1 MDDPQQTEAIDGR
14 DRADEDTGTAPR
26 RVVVVQSLQCKVC
39 GYELRGLDAEGRCP
53 ECGLEVRE
61 TIAATVDPQSR
72 RLSDLHNAAA
82 VGGGLLML
90 SVTLLSAALYI
101 VLPPA
106 NRALGAVIGER
117 DRLLEFILF
126 QRPYVLVIG
135 TAIFAGLLV
144 ALWLIAPAR
153 HNADVPHIRRHMSLV
168 AAGAV
173 PWYGSIIAVNVLDP
187 EASWIGVVGTSMCL
201 TFLPILAGLL
211 AFVGLRGIVQALG
224 RRSRQFRTARGSRQ
238 YVRDLIA
245 ALVSVA
251 LGEMVRQAGVAM
263 NWDAPTIVGS
273 VIVWVAGALL
283 ILGQCYLVWN
293 TWWVRQAL
301 LRPPPTLTELVR
313 VVHGD

>member
-1 MDDPQQTEAIDGR
+1 MDDVQQPDAGSARGR
-14 DRADEDTGTAPR
+14 AGHDDDTTQR
-26 RVVVVQSLQCKVC
+26 SVVVVLSLRCKVC

-53 ECGLEVRE
+53 ECGLGVRE
-61 TIAATVDPQSR
+61 TIAVTVEPPSR

-82 VGGGLLML
+82 VGAGLLML
-90 SVTLLSAALYI
+90 SVMLLCATLYI

-106 NRALGAVIGER
+106 NRALGAVAGR
-117 DRLLEFILF
+117 GQPLLDFVLF
-126 QRPYVLVIG
+126 EWPYVIVIG
-135 TAIFAGLLV
+135 TGIFIGVLV

-153 HNADVPHIRRHMSLV
+153 HNADVSRIRWHLSLV
-168 AAGAV
+168 GVGALL
-173 PWYGSIIAVNVLDP
+173 WYGSILAVNLISSS
-187 EASWIGVVGTSMCL
+187 AGWIGFFGVGICL
-201 TFLPILAGLL
+201 TFLPMLAGLL
-211 AFVGLRGIVQALG
+211 AFVGLRGIVQTLG

-251 LGEMVRQAGVAM
+251 LGEMVRQVGLAM
-263 NWDAPTIVGS
+263 HWQGPMVVGS

-301 LRPPPTLTELVR
+301 LRPAPTLTELVR
-313 VVHGD
+313 VVHDD